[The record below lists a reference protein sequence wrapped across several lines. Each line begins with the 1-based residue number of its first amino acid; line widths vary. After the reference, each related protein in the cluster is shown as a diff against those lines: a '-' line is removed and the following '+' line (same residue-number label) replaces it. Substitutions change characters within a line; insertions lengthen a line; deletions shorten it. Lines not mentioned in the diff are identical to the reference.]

1 MSEACGWKLAFS
13 DLLVSCSL
21 GKDETM
27 RPSLRQCPGYV
38 LDSADDVIETCALH
52 SSSNVVNIWTRGRIS
67 IQLLTIFKNV

>member
-1 MSEACGWKLAFS
+1 MVFKLFFSRSYTGKKNLLWSTSQDFRNVSEACGWKLAFS

-38 LDSADDVIETCALH
+38 LDSADDVIET
-52 SSSNVVNIWTRGRIS
+52 
-67 IQLLTIFKNV
+67 